1 MSFVDQ
7 EGGLSGSAFKSV
19 YLFNIATNEIQR
31 PHNKSLDAS
40 GGSVFLMMIGP
51 AMLE

>member
-40 GGSVFLMMIGP
+40 GGGVFRIIIG
-51 AMLE
+51 AAKLE